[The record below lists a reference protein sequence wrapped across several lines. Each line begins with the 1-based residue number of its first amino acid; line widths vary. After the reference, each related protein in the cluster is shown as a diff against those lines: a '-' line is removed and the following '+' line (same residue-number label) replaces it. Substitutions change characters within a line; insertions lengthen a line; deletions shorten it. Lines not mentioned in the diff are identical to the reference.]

1 MDNIKNDKYYLEK
14 IFKDL
19 SFLIKHTKELT
30 KETFAKDE
38 VLLDS
43 IFFRLIQI
51 SENAAKLSNELKES
65 NPDIPWYAIRGLRN
79 RIVHDYGEV
88 DYTIIFNTVKEDIPR
103 LHTLISKML

>member
-1 MDNIKNDKYYLEK
+1 M
-14 IFKDL
+14 
-19 SFLIKHTKELT
+19 T

-65 NPDIPWYAIRGLRN
+65 NSDIPWYAIRGLRN
-79 RIVHDYGEV
+79 RIVHDYGEI
-88 DYTIIFNTVKEDIPR
+88 DYTIILNTVKKTYPSCI
-103 LHTLISKML
+103 H